1 MSLVQFSHRQC
12 VTNMQ
17 FGDRTNASLAHN
29 LLVVFRIHVFFCIF
43 TYMTVLFFFLNG
55 RYIGTFL
62 LN

>member
-29 LLVVFRIHVFFCIF
+29 LLVVFRIHVFFLYI
-43 TYMTVLFFFLNG
+43 YLHDSVVFFFKW
-55 RYIGTFL
+55 
-62 LN
+62 